1 MATLPNAAFNDP
13 AVVHRICFAA
23 RSLPVGCPNY
33 WNLVCTFT
41 VKDKKVHSIS
51 PEEARV
57 FVENLKVLSGDVFTS
72 DLTMMSDLI
81 KLLKNTHKN
90 VERIGV
96 ILISSRENC
105 ANCRGRLSTRPDRV
119 ASAVIYDHAHGT
131 IPALH
136 YTKYCRKPGCYYN
149 QHYGYHTVDDSSFI
163 SYDSDCL
170 ELLYFM
176 ASRETAFSLAYIRQ
190 LCSLFDWTN

>member
-81 KLLKNTHKN
+81 KLLKNTHKK
-90 VERIGV
+90 
-96 ILISSRENC
+96 C
-105 ANCRGRLSTRPDRV
+105 
-119 ASAVIYDHAHGT
+119 
-131 IPALH
+131 
-136 YTKYCRKPGCYYN
+136 
-149 QHYGYHTVDDSSFI
+149 
-163 SYDSDCL
+163 
-170 ELLYFM
+170 
-176 ASRETAFSLAYIRQ
+176 
-190 LCSLFDWTN
+190 

>member
-13 AVVHRICFAA
+13 AVVHRIFFAA

-33 WNLVCTFT
+33 WNLVCTFA

-81 KLLKNTHKN
+81 KLPKNTHKN

-105 ANCRGRLSTRPDRV
+105 AKCRGRLST
-119 ASAVIYDHAHGT
+119 
-131 IPALH
+131 
-136 YTKYCRKPGCYYN
+136 
-149 QHYGYHTVDDSSFI
+149 
-163 SYDSDCL
+163 
-170 ELLYFM
+170 
-176 ASRETAFSLAYIRQ
+176 
-190 LCSLFDWTN
+190 

>member
-1 MATLPNAAFNDP
+1 MATLPNAAFDDP

-33 WNLVCTFT
+33 WNFVCTFT

-57 FVENLKVLSGDVFTS
+57 FVENLKILSDVFTS

-81 KLLKNTHKN
+81 KLPKNTYKN

-96 ILISSRENC
+96 ILINF
-105 ANCRGRLSTRPDRV
+105 ST
-119 ASAVIYDHAHGT
+119 
-131 IPALH
+131 
-136 YTKYCRKPGCYYN
+136 
-149 QHYGYHTVDDSSFI
+149 I
-163 SYDSDCL
+163 SG
-170 ELLYFM
+170 
-176 ASRETAFSLAYIRQ
+176 
-190 LCSLFDWTN
+190 